1 MKAFGCEPASF
12 AVHPPPRN
20 TAKDGFIFFA
30 SVSRGR
36 KNSVLK
42 RNPEY
47 FGVIPFLNQD
57 VSFINLFLSLTN

>member
-1 MKAFGCEPASF
+1 MKVFGDEPASF

-42 RNPEY
+42 GNLEY
-47 FGVIPFLNQD
+47 FGVIHFLNQD
-57 VSFINLFLSLTN
+57 VSFINLHLGLTN